1 MRGDVALFP
10 FTYKCLC
17 PYSLMNLMYHKFK
30 KVWLNN
36 KLRNCLKIHYRSI
49 TQACEH
55 ELGTFHTECP
65 SLSQAVQAVQQLKSI
80 ITYWLINLGRVCAI
94 IRLRQQELIKDDQCP
109 RQASL
114 G

>member
-30 KVWLNN
+30 KIWLNN
-36 KLRNCLKIHYRSI
+36 KLRSCLKIHYRSI
-49 TQACEH
+49 KQAYEH

-65 SLSQAVQAVQQLKSI
+65 SSSTTEINYHILVDKFRKILCHDKVKTTR
-80 ITYWLINLGRVCAI
+80 TYQG
-94 IRLRQQELIKDDQCP
+94 
-109 RQASL
+109 
-114 G
+114 